1 MKGGA
6 VMKQLP
12 SRLLITAIFIIILV
26 FLFPNASYAQRC
38 EEWVAKIVSVQGRV
52 EVKKAGET
60 EWISVKLNDTF
71 CTNDMI
77 RAQKRSRAA
86 FVLPNQVI
94 LRLDEKT
101 TIIFNG
107 VEKKRTS
114 LLEMLKGAA
123 HFFSR
128 KPYNLKLA
136 TPFVNGSI
144 EGTEFFVR
152 VETHHTFMSIFEGRV
167 VTVNEAGTLT
177 IASGQSAIA
186 ERGKAPELRTVVR
199 PRDAVRWAL
208 YYPPI
213 IDYRPIDFKGEADWQ
228 GMARKSIGFYWEGN
242 FSEAFSSLEGIPED
256 IRDPHLFTYRAML
269 LLSVGR
275 VEEAEANIEKA
286 LSLDPGNSRAI
297 GLKAIISVVQNKKE
311 RALELARKAV
321 ELDPKS
327 SSARVALSYAEQAN
341 FAIEGALKSLQEAV
355 KLDSK
360 NALAWARLSEL
371 WLSVGNLDKALEV
384 AKKAVALNPRL
395 ARTQTVL
402 GFAYL
407 TQIKTRSSK
416 NAFKTAI
423 ELDQAA
429 PLPRLGLGL
438 AKIRDGDL
446 KEGRAE
452 IEIAASLDPNNSLIR
467 SYLGK
472 AYFEEKEDKYAR
484 SQFSI
489 AKELDP
495 LDPTPYF
502 YDAIQKQTTNRPVE
516 ALQDL
521 QKSIELNNNR
531 AVYRSK
537 LLLDE
542 DLAARSASLSQIY
555 SDLGFEQLASVEA
568 WKSLHTDPTNFSA
581 HRFLADLLS
590 RRPRHEVS
598 RVSEILQS
606 QLLQPINITPVQPQ
620 FSESDLLIREGE
632 GPASPSFNEFNPLF
646 TRNRL
651 AFQGSAFGGRDS
663 TYGDE
668 PVHSAVLG
676 NISYS
681 VGRFHYETDGFRDNN
696 DLEEDIYNGFVQMS
710 LSHKTS
716 IQAEFR
722 YKELTKG
729 HLPLFFDRDNF
740 DSAFRQDERFATSRF
755 GLHHAFTPNSDLL
768 VSFIYQDADFDT
780 LSVNVPEVIRVDDAT
795 DEDGYIG
802 EAQYLFRSERI
813 NVIMGAGFTNIE
825 RGDLTTTWMAGFP
838 PIIPESITREET
850 ETTRHH
856 TNIHLYSYLNY
867 PKSITWT
874 IGGSADLLKDSPSD
888 RDRLNPKFGVIW
900 NPFPNTMIR
909 GAAFRAMKRSLV
921 ANQSLEPTQVAGFNQ
936 FFDDA
941 NGSLHWGY
949 GVGADQKFTSFLY
962 GGVECTWRD
971 IEEPKT
977 ITEAGGSSII
987 VQEGLNESTS
997 RAYIYLTPHKWFSL
1011 SGEYF
1016 YERFERPN
1024 EDNVLELSN
1033 VDTHKLSL
1041 GFNFFHPSGLTVK
1054 LKPIYVD
1061 QEGKFK
1067 DASENTLISGDQ
1079 FWVIDGSISY
1089 RLPKRYGLITVG
1101 ARNLFGEPIQFQD
1114 TDFNNPTIYPDQ
1126 MVFAKI
1132 TLAF

>member
-1 MKGGA
+1 MKGRVA
-6 VMKQLP
+6 MKQIP
-12 SRLLITAIFIIILV
+12 SRLLIAITSLVIIL
-26 FLFPNASYAQRC
+26 FLFSNASHAQRC

-52 EVKKAGET
+52 EVKRGGVT
-60 EWISVKLNDTF
+60 EWVAVKLNNTF

-77 RAQKRSRAA
+77 RVHKRSRAA
-86 FVLPNQVI
+86 FVLPSQVI

-101 TIIFNG
+101 SIIFNG

-114 LLEMLKGAA
+114 LLDMLRGAA

-128 KPYNLKLA
+128 TPRSLKVA
-136 TPFVNGSI
+136 TPFVNGSV
-144 EGTEFFVR
+144 EGAEFFVR
-152 VETHHTFMSIFEGRV
+152 VESNHTFMSIFEGRV
-167 VTVNEAGTLT
+167 ATANEAGTLT

-186 ERGKAPELRTVVR
+186 EEGKAPELRIVVR
-199 PRDAVRWAL
+199 PRDAVIWAL

-213 IDYRPIDFKGEADWQ
+213 LDYRPTDFPGETDWQ
-228 GMARKSIGFYWEGN
+228 GMVRKSIEFYWEGN
-242 FSEAFSSLEGIPED
+242 FSEAFSSIEGVPED
-256 IRDPHLFTYRAML
+256 IRDPRFFTYRATL

-275 VEEAEANIEKA
+275 VEEADADIFKA
-286 LSLDPGNSRAI
+286 LNLDPSNSRAI
-297 GLKAIISVVQNKKE
+297 GIKSLIAVVQNKKE

-327 SSARVALSYAEQAN
+327 SSARVALSYALQAN
-341 FAIEGALKSLQEAV
+341 FAIEKALMNLQEAV

-371 WLSVGNLDKALEV
+371 WLSVGNLDRALEV
-384 AKKAVALNPRL
+384 AKKAVSLNPKL

-407 TQIKTRSSK
+407 TQIKTRKSK

-446 KEGRAE
+446 KGGRSE

-472 AYFEEKEDKYAR
+472 AYFEEKQDKRAK
-484 SQFSI
+484 SQFDI

-555 SDLGFEQLASVEA
+555 SDLGFQQLASVEA
-568 WKSLHTDPTNFSA
+568 WKSLDTDPTNFSA

-590 RRPRHEVS
+590 SRPRHEIA

-620 FSESDLLIREGE
+620 LAESDLLVLGGA
-632 GPASPSFNEFNPLF
+632 GPANPSFNEFNPLF
-646 TRNRL
+646 NRNRL
-651 AFQGSAFGGRDS
+651 ALLANGVLGRDS

-668 PVHSAVLG
+668 VVQSGLWGKV
-676 NISYS
+676 SYS
-681 VGRFHYETDGFRDNN
+681 LGQFHYETDGFRDNN
-696 DLEEDIYNGFVQMS
+696 DLEEDIYNGFVQIS
-710 LSHKTS
+710 LTHKTS
-716 IQAEFR
+716 MQAEFR
-722 YKELTKG
+722 YKELIKG

-740 DSAFRQDERFATSRF
+740 DSAFRQEERFATSRF
-755 GLHHAFTPNSDLL
+755 GLRHAFTPNSDLL
-768 VSFIYQDADFDT
+768 VSFIYQDADFD
-780 LSVNVPEVIRVDDAT
+780 SVPVNVPEVIRVDDAT

-825 RGDLTTTWMAGFP
+825 RGVLTTTVRHFLPPFP
-838 PIIPESITREET
+838 EITREET

-867 PKSITWT
+867 PKSFTWT
-874 IGGSADLLKDSPSD
+874 IGGSADFLKDSPAD

-921 ANQSLEPTQVAGFNQ
+921 ANQSIEPTQVAGFNQ

-977 ITEAGGSSII
+977 ITEAGGPSII
-987 VQEGLNESTS
+987 VQEGFDESTS

-1011 SGEYF
+1011 SGEYL

-1024 EDNVLELSN
+1024 ELNILELSN

-1041 GFNFFHPSGLTVK
+1041 GVNFFHPSGLTVK

-1067 DASENTLISGDQ
+1067 DASDNTLISGDQ
-1079 FWVIDGSISY
+1079 FWVIDASLSY

-1132 TLAF
+1132 TLSF